1 MDLNE
6 AIKETKKVCSSIP
19 TPNGKEWDAKTRFID
34 LVEEVGE
41 LANALLLEHGD
52 KSEKRRRA
60 ELVDSVCDV
69 LFDVLMLADAYG
81 IDLDKEYPKVLEH
94 LRQRAEKGGFV

>member
-1 MDLNE
+1 MDLSE
-6 AIKETKKVCSSIP
+6 AVKETKKVSDAILAIS
-19 TPNGKEWDAKTRFID
+19 GKDWDAKTRFID

-52 KSEKRRRA
+52 KAEKRRRS
-60 ELVDSVCDV
+60 ELIDSVCDV

-81 IDLDKEYPKVLEH
+81 IDLNKEYPKVLEH